1 VTQSRPRLRSDI
13 RVVEQVLQGE
23 RNFVLKVPGSQKY
36 YRLRPAEARV
46 LKEFDGVRSPGD
58 VARALAAQGF
68 AVSVAAVEKFAASC
82 SRLGILERTLIERS
96 ILQLERLRA
105 ERRRQ
110 RSLFRGEL
118 MRMRW
123 TMGDPDQ
130 LLTKLLPYMRW
141 CFTPLFMV
149 LSAVLM
155 AVYLVIIITS
165 WSTFSASVVSLA
177 TLHGMTVGRVAMLW
191 VIAFLIIA
199 LHEFAHGLACKYFGG
214 EVHELGFMLMY
225 FQPAFY
231 CDVSDAW
238 SFPDRRARLWV
249 TAAGSWAQLLVASA
263 AAIVWLAVRPETAVS
278 EAALGAMVVGGIA
291 EVLINANPLIP
302 LDGYFVLSDWLEIPN
317 LRQRAAAHVGWWAR
331 RHMLGLDGPEP
342 PATLRERRIF
352 LIYGALA
359 AVYIAAGLILTATW
373 VMRVGWSAWGFTGGL
388 LAAALVLAVSGKAF
402 AGSARAV
409 RDGIRRGLGRL
420 RDLAAQSG
428 LARIV
433 VGGCVLLIV
442 VSAVAPWR
450 ITVSGPFRAASARTV
465 SVVAPQAGV
474 VTEVLIH
481 EGEQVTAGTPLL
493 RLRDPAGAREMELN
507 RRDVDSL
514 ASAAA
519 AALASGDVAEVARL
533 DASRA
538 AAAAR
543 VEAAGSRV
551 SALTIRAFEGGEV
564 MTLRPELLLGQRLVA
579 GEKVLTLADP
589 DSVEL
594 RISLN
599 GPGAADVRR
608 GAMVRA
614 VSYADIGAPVRLPVI
629 SVGAVGKA
637 SADGHGAEVRVRLA
651 RTDAWRPGVQGEAH
665 IELRRS
671 TVLSAMVWLVR
682 STLRP
687 GLFL

>member
-1 VTQSRPRLRSDI
+1 MTQSRPRLRSDI
-13 RVVEQVLQGE
+13 RFVEQVLRGE

-46 LKEFDGVRSPGD
+46 LQEFDGVRSPGD
-58 VARALAAQGF
+58 VARALAAEGL

-82 SRLGILERTLIERS
+82 SRLGFLERTLIERS
-96 ILQLERLRA
+96 VLQLERLRA
-105 ERRRQ
+105 ERRRH

-130 LLTKLLPYMRW
+130 LLARLLPYLRW

-149 LSAVLM
+149 LSSILM

-165 WSTFSASVVSLA
+165 WSTFSTAVVSLV
-177 TLHGMTVGRVAMLW
+177 TLQGMTLGRVAILW
-191 VIAFLIIA
+191 VTACLIFA
-199 LHEFAHGLACKYFGG
+199 LHEFAHGFTCKYFGG
-214 EVHELGFMLMY
+214 EVHELGFMLIY

-238 SFPDRRARLWV
+238 SFPDRRSRLWV
-249 TAAGSWAQLLVASA
+249 TAAGSWVQLLVALA
-263 AAIVWLAVRPETAVS
+263 AAIVWTAVRPETALS

-291 EVLINANPLIP
+291 GVLTNANPLMP
-302 LDGYFVLSDWLEIPN
+302 LDGYFALSDWLEIPN

-331 RHMLGLDGPEP
+331 RHALGLDAPEP

-352 LIYGALA
+352 LVYGALA
-359 AVYIAAGLILTATW
+359 AVYIAAGLIITATW
-373 VMRVGWSAWGFTGGL
+373 VLRMGWSAWGLTGGL
-388 LAAALVLAVSGKAF
+388 LAAAFVLAVSRKAL
-402 AGSARAV
+402 AGWARVV
-409 RDGIRRGLGRL
+409 RDGIGLWAGRL
-420 RDLAAQSG
+420 RDLAAQRG
-428 LARIV
+428 LGRIV
-433 VGGCVLLIV
+433 VGACVLLIV
-442 VSAVAPWR
+442 VSAVVPWP

-474 VTEVLIH
+474 VTEVLVH
-481 EGEQVTAGTPLL
+481 EGERVSAGTPLL
-493 RLRDPAGAREMELN
+493 QLRDPAGAREMELN

-514 ASAAA
+514 ASAASA
-519 AALASGDVAEVARL
+519 AQARGDVAEAARL
-533 DASRA
+533 DAGRA

-543 VEAAGSRV
+543 VDAAGSRV
-551 SALTIRAFEGGEV
+551 NALTIRAFEGGEV
-564 MTLRPELLLGQRLVA
+564 MTLRPESLLGQRLAA
-579 GEKVLTLADP
+579 GEKVLTLGDP

-629 SVGAVGKA
+629 SVGALGKA

-651 RTDAWRPGVQGEAH
+651 RTEAWRLGVQGEAH
-665 IELRRS
+665 VELRRS
-671 TVLSAMVWLVR
+671 TILSAIVWLVR

>member
-1 VTQSRPRLRSDI
+1 M
-13 RVVEQVLQGE
+13 LQ
-23 RNFVLKVPGSQKY
+23 
-36 YRLRPAEARV
+36 
-46 LKEFDGVRSPGD
+46 EFDGVRSPGD
-58 VARALAAQGF
+58 VARALAAEGL

-82 SRLGILERTLIERS
+82 SRLGFLERTLIERS
-96 ILQLERLRA
+96 VLQLERLRA
-105 ERRRQ
+105 ERRRH

-130 LLTKLLPYMRW
+130 LLARLLPYLRW

-149 LSAVLM
+149 LSSILM

-165 WSTFSASVVSLA
+165 WSTFSTAVVSLA
-177 TLHGMTVGRVAMLW
+177 TLQGMTLGRVAILW
-191 VIAFLIIA
+191 VTAFLIFA
-199 LHEFAHGLACKYFGG
+199 LHEFAHGFTCKYFGG
-214 EVHELGFMLMY
+214 EVHELGFMLIY

-249 TAAGSWAQLLVASA
+249 TAAGSWVQLLVASA
-263 AAIVWLAVRPETAVS
+263 AAIVWTAVRPETALS

-291 EVLINANPLIP
+291 GVLTNANPLMP
-302 LDGYFVLSDWLEIPN
+302 LDGYFALSDWLEIPN

-331 RHMLGLDGPEP
+331 RHALGLDAPEP

-352 LIYGALA
+352 LVYGALA
-359 AVYIAAGLILTATW
+359 AAYIAAGLIITATW
-373 VMRVGWSAWGFTGGL
+373 VLRVGWSAWGLTGGL
-388 LAAALVLAVSGKAF
+388 LAAAFVLTVSRKAL
-402 AGSARAV
+402 AGWARAV
-409 RDGIRRGLGRL
+409 RDGIGLWAGRL
-420 RDLAAQSG
+420 RDLAAQRG
-428 LARIV
+428 LGRIV
-433 VGGCVLLIV
+433 VGACVLLIV
-442 VSAVAPWR
+442 VSAVVPWP

-474 VTEVLIH
+474 VTEVLVH
-481 EGEQVTAGTPLL
+481 EGERVSAGTPLL
-493 RLRDPAGAREMELN
+493 QLRDPAGAREMELN

-514 ASAAA
+514 ASAASA
-519 AALASGDVAEVARL
+519 AQARGDVAEVARL
-533 DASRA
+533 DAVRA

-551 SALTIRAFEGGEV
+551 NALTIRAFEGGEV
-564 MTLRPELLLGQRLVA
+564 MTLRPESLLGQRLAA
-579 GEKVLTLADP
+579 GEKVLTLGDP

-629 SVGAVGKA
+629 SVGALGKA

-651 RTDAWRPGVQGEAH
+651 RTDSWRPGVLGEAH
-665 IELRRS
+665 VELRRS
-671 TVLSAMVWLVR
+671 TILSAMVWLVR